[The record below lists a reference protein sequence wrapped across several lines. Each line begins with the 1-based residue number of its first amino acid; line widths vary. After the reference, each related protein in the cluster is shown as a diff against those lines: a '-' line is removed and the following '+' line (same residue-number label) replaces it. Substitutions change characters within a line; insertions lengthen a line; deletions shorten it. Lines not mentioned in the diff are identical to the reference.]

1 MPLTTLLCTSLSRI
15 ILILPETGLNV
26 FGTIW
31 AFCGTITCAND
42 EPITQ
47 TLIEGKQLFSLFPLL
62 PCHVRNVSIQIEII
76 YY

>member
-1 MPLTTLLCTSLSRI
+1 MRNKNIHFLSSRI

-31 AFCGTITCAND
+31 AFCATITCPND

-47 TLIEGKQLFSLFPLL
+47 TLIEGKQ
-62 PCHVRNVSIQIEII
+62 VI
-76 YY
+76 